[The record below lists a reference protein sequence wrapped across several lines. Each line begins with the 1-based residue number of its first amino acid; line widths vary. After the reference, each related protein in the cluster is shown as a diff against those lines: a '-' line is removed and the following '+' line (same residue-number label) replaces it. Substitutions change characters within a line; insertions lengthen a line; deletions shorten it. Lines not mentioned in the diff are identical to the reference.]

1 MSNKFEKL
9 LDYLVNEEMDKANDL
24 FHQIVVEK
32 SREIYENLIAEEDD
46 EEDDEDVE
54 ESYGEED
61 EESMF
66 EIGGDASD
74 DLVGDVGAEDDGLG
88 AEDEFGGEDD
98 EFGSDDDFGDEM
110 GGEMGGEVGDEPAT
124 KNDITDL
131 ADALEELKA
140 EFQALLSAEE
150 EEGHDLDMPGEDEFG
165 GEEEFGADDE
175 EEFGADEDDEESSND
190 EESSDDE
197 ESADESFMREYR
209 ETIGKPYGSGK
220 GISGKSEESGI
231 NKTSPVSTAKG
242 RPTTNATAGN
252 IAQDAKGADPKPGVG
267 GVLKKGGEFVKSGT
281 QNVGTTQAK
290 GYSEKSTGHGAE
302 KKGSGEQSV
311 NDKPIIGK

>member
-1 MSNKFEKL
+1 
-9 LDYLVNEEMDKANDL
+9 
-24 FHQIVVEK
+24 
-32 SREIYENLIAEEDD
+32 
-46 EEDDEDVE
+46 
-54 ESYGEED
+54 
-61 EESMF
+61 
-66 EIGGDASD
+66 
-74 DLVGDVGAEDDGLG
+74 
-88 AEDEFGGEDD
+88 
-98 EFGSDDDFGDEM
+98 
-110 GGEMGGEVGDEPAT
+110 
-124 KNDITDL
+124 
-131 ADALEELKA
+131 
-140 EFQALLSAEE
+140 
-150 EEGHDLDMPGEDEFG
+150 
-165 GEEEFGADDE
+165 
-175 EEFGADEDDEESSND
+175 
-190 EESSDDE
+190 
-197 ESADESFMREYR
+197 MREYR